1 MSTDRLLANLS
12 ESELVCLVRAGQ
24 PEAFAV
30 LVHRHRGLVAG
41 MCRRMLGNGPGAED
55 ACQDAILLA
64 FVNLDRLRRPAS
76 FVPWLA
82 GIALNSCRRS
92 IRARASGPAAIYD
105 GRFPAAAEGDPADVV
120 EAAELADLVRK
131 AVARLPQGQR
141 DAVVLFYLTGL
152 TYAEVAQELGV
163 EISAVKA
170 RLHKARAAL
179 KKKLVHEP
187 EERKMPMETDSKM
200 VKMAVAEV
208 ARYAPSDQ
216 REWPRHMVQLREVDG
231 ERRLGIW
238 IGEFEATTIALRLE
252 QAELPRPD
260 TYLFAHRLLDASA
273 ASVREV
279 RIERLVDDT
288 FYAVVVVEVGG
299 RSQEVDARPSDALNL
314 ALLTGST
321 ILAGEDVIR
330 ACESEPTPG
339 EPEAPA
345 SALVAEARHR
355 MGGPQA
361 GEAAPT

>member
-1 MSTDRLLANLS
+1 
-12 ESELVCLVRAGQ
+12 
-24 PEAFAV
+24 
-30 LVHRHRGLVAG
+30 
-41 MCRRMLGNGPGAED
+41 
-55 ACQDAILLA
+55 
-64 FVNLDRLRRPAS
+64 
-76 FVPWLA
+76 
-82 GIALNSCRRS
+82 
-92 IRARASGPAAIYD
+92 
-105 GRFPAAAEGDPADVV
+105 VV

-179 KKKLVHEP
+179 KK
-187 EERKMPMETDSKM
+187 KM